1 MIKTSISIS
10 ITSISISISKL
21 MAFQHLAVGVY
32 HMMLTRKIIA
42 LVPLVS
48 KLSTCM
54 CYPRRL
60 ISFPYHAFKYKAV
73 KYNPNKFSIA

>member
-1 MIKTSISIS
+1 
-10 ITSISISISKL
+10 
-21 MAFQHLAVGVY
+21 MAFQHLAVGVYHIVFQHLAVGVY

-42 LVPLVS
+42 LVPLVC
-48 KLSTCM
+48 KLPTCM

-73 KYNPNKFSIA
+73 KYSPNKFSIA